1 MAGDAGA
8 KDGGQVSDLAHLAG
22 LAPLTFLGAAAM
34 TFGAAFVRGLTGFGM
49 AIILVPLLGLIMP
62 PGEAVV
68 LGILLQLLIGS
79 VGLDRI
85 SADADRRTAVPI
97 AVLAMLATPIG
108 MMALTAVTP
117 DVARLLIAII
127 AIAAFLLI
135 LMPQHPD
142 GHRPGRASIGLA
154 GVASGILTG
163 FAAMPG
169 PPVVPFYLR
178 QRIAPGVARASMML
192 VFFATAI
199 AGTLASLW
207 LGLATMKLFILSLLL
222 FVPMAIGDQVGAR
235 LFGRV
240 PAPVWRGIVAA
251 VLGVA
256 GLSALIRLLN

>member
-1 MAGDAGA
+1 MSGI
-8 KDGGQVSDLAHLAG
+8 LPLAG
-22 LAPLTFLGAAAM
+22 LAPLTLAGAAAM

-49 AIILVPLLGLIMP
+49 AIILVPLLGMVMP

-68 LGILLQLLIGS
+68 LGIILQLLIGP
-79 VGLDRI
+79 VGFRRI
-85 SADADRRTAVPI
+85 AGDADRRTAVPI
-97 AVLAMLATPIG
+97 ALLAMLATPIG
-108 MMALTAVTP
+108 MLALRTVTV

-127 AIAAFLLI
+127 AIGAFLAL

-142 GHRPGRASIGLA
+142 GHKPGRGAIGA
-154 GVASGILTG
+154 TGIASGLLTG

-178 QRIAPGVARASMML
+178 QRIAPATARASMML
-192 VFFATAI
+192 IFFATAI

-207 LGLATMKLFILSLLL
+207 LGLAMTKLFLLSLLL
-222 FVPMAIGDQVGAR
+222 FVPMVLGDHVGAR

-240 PAPVWRGIVAA
+240 PVPVWRSIVAA

-256 GLSALIRLLN
+256 GISALVRLLD

>member
-1 MAGDAGA
+1 MGA
-8 KDGGQVSDLAHLAG
+8 LVGLVD
-22 LAPLTFLGAAAM
+22 LAPLALLAASAM

-49 AIILVPLLGLIMP
+49 AIILVPLLGMIMS

-68 LGILLQLLIGS
+68 LGIILQLLIGP
-79 VGLDRI
+79 VGFRRI
-85 SADADRRTAVPI
+85 AADADRRTALPI
-97 AVLAMLATPIG
+97 AALAMVATPLG
-108 MMALTAVTP
+108 MLALKAVTP
-117 DVARLLIAII
+117 DVARLLIAVI

-142 GHRPGRASIGLA
+142 GHRPGRVSIGA
-154 GVASGILTG
+154 TGIASGILTG

-178 QRIAPGVARASMML
+178 QRIAPATARASMML

-199 AGTLASLW
+199 AGTAASLW

-222 FVPMAIGDQVGAR
+222 FLPMALGDYIGTR

-240 PAPVWRGIVAA
+240 PVSVWRSIVAV
-251 VLGVA
+251 VLGAA
-256 GLSALIRLLN
+256 GVSALVRLLN

>member
-1 MAGDAGA
+1 MSGI
-8 KDGGQVSDLAHLAG
+8 LPLAG
-22 LAPLTFLGAAAM
+22 LAPLTLAGAAAM

-49 AIILVPLLGLIMP
+49 AIILVPLLGMVMP

-68 LGILLQLLIGS
+68 LGIILQLLIGP
-79 VGLDRI
+79 VGFRRI
-85 SADADRRTAVPI
+85 AGDADRRTAVPI
-97 AVLAMLATPIG
+97 ALLAMLATPIG
-108 MMALTAVTP
+108 MLALRTVTV

-127 AIAAFLLI
+127 AIGAFLAL

-142 GHRPGRASIGLA
+142 GHKPGRSAIGA
-154 GVASGILTG
+154 TGIASGLLTG

-178 QRIAPGVARASMML
+178 QRIAPATARASMML
-192 VFFATAI
+192 IFFATAI

-207 LGLATMKLFILSLLL
+207 LGLATTKLFLLSLLL
-222 FVPMAIGDQVGAR
+222 FVPMVLGDHVGAR

-240 PAPVWRGIVAA
+240 PVPVWRSIVAA

-256 GLSALIRLLN
+256 GISALVRLLD

>member
-1 MAGDAGA
+1 MD
-8 KDGGQVSDLAHLAG
+8 VAHLVG
-22 LAPLTFLGAAAM
+22 FAPLTFAGAAAM

-49 AIILVPLLGLIMP
+49 AIILVPLLGMLMP

-68 LGILLQLLIGS
+68 LGIILQLLIGP
-79 VGLDRI
+79 VGFRRI
-85 SADADRRTAVPI
+85 ANDADRRTAVPI
-97 AVLAMLATPIG
+97 GLLAMVATPIG
-108 MMALTAVTP
+108 MLALKAVSP

-127 AIAAFLLI
+127 AIGAFLLI

-142 GHRPGRASIGLA
+142 GHRPGAASIGLT
-154 GVASGILTG
+154 GVASGVLTG

-178 QRIAPGVARASMML
+178 QRIDPAVARASMML

-207 LGLATMKLFILSLLL
+207 LGLATKHLFVVAVLL
-222 FVPMAIGDQVGAR
+222 FVPMWLGDNVGTR

-240 PAPVWRGIVAA
+240 PVSVWRSIVAV

-256 GLSALIRLLN
+256 GLSALLRLLN

>member
-1 MAGDAGA
+1 MSAIQAI
-8 KDGGQVSDLAHLAG
+8 AG
-22 LAPLTFLGAAAM
+22 LAPLSFAGAAVM

-49 AIILVPLLGLIMP
+49 AIILVPLLGMLMP

-68 LGILLQLLIGS
+68 LGILLQLLIGP
-79 VGLDRI
+79 VGFRRI
-85 SADADRRTAVPI
+85 ASDADRRSAVPI
-97 AVLAMLATPIG
+97 ALLAMLATPLG
-108 MMALTAVTP
+108 MLALKGVTP

-142 GHRPGRASIGLA
+142 GHRPGAAAIGA
-154 GVASGILTG
+154 TGVASGILTG

-178 QRIAPGVARASMML
+178 QRIEPATARASMML

-207 LGLATMKLFILSLLL
+207 LGLATAHLLVLSLLL
-222 FVPMAIGDQVGAR
+222 FLPMALGDFVGTR

-240 PAPVWRGIVAA
+240 PVPVWRSIVAV
-251 VLGVA
+251 VLGAA
-256 GLSALIRLLN
+256 GVSALVRLLN

>member
-1 MAGDAGA
+1 MSGI
-8 KDGGQVSDLAHLAG
+8 LPLAG
-22 LAPLTFLGAAAM
+22 LAPLTLAGAAAM

-49 AIILVPLLGLIMP
+49 AIILVPLLGMVMP

-68 LGILLQLLIGS
+68 LGIILQLLIGP
-79 VGLDRI
+79 VGFRRI
-85 SADADRRTAVPI
+85 AGDADRRTAVPI
-97 AVLAMLATPIG
+97 ALLAMLATPIG
-108 MMALTAVTP
+108 MLALRTVTV

-127 AIAAFLLI
+127 AIGAFLAL

-142 GHRPGRASIGLA
+142 GHKPGRGAIGA
-154 GVASGILTG
+154 TGIASGLLTG

-178 QRIAPGVARASMML
+178 QRIAPATARASMML
-192 VFFATAI
+192 IFFATAI

-207 LGLATMKLFILSLLL
+207 LGLATTKLFLLSLLL
-222 FVPMAIGDQVGAR
+222 FVPMVLGDHVGAR

-240 PAPVWRGIVAA
+240 PVPVWRSIVAA

-256 GLSALIRLLN
+256 GISALVRLLD

>member
-1 MAGDAGA
+1 MN
-8 KDGGQVSDLAHLAG
+8 DLTHLAG
-22 LAPLTFLGAAAM
+22 LAPLTFAGAAAM

-68 LGILLQLLIGS
+68 LGILLQLLIGP
-79 VGLDRI
+79 VGFRRI
-85 SADADRRTAVPI
+85 AADADRR
-97 AVLAMLATPIG
+97 
-108 MMALTAVTP
+108 
-117 DVARLLIAII
+117 
-127 AIAAFLLI
+127 
-135 LMPQHPD
+135 MPQHPD
-142 GHRPGRASIGLA
+142 GHRPGRASIGFT
-154 GVASGILTG
+154 GIASGILTG

-207 LGLATMKLFILSLLL
+207 FGLATMKLFILSLLL
-222 FVPMAIGDQVGAR
+222 FLPMALGDYVGTR

-240 PAPVWRGIVAA
+240 PVPVWRGIVAV

-256 GLSALIRLLN
+256 GLSALLRLLN